1 MCEICSCLTAK
12 TLEHCF
18 GSLIILVFP
27 LLTLNKCQPFWLY
40 PFSKVQNILGTVS
53 TIYIYDRNYC
63 LSTEKFKVP
72 YDVYYKF
79 EELIIKVGLIREPG
93 WLRKQIGLHHRN
105 VKRISQFL
113 EIFQTS
119 LPCRFMQT
127 AWRGKW
133 VDL

>member
-18 GSLIILVFP
+18 GSLIVLVFP
-27 LLTLNKCQPFWLY
+27 LLTLNKCQQFWLH

-72 YDVYYKF
+72 YGVYYKF

-93 WLRKQIGLHHRN
+93 WLSKQIGLHYRN
-105 VKRISQFL
+105 VNVFHSF
-113 EIFQTS
+113 
-119 LPCRFMQT
+119 
-127 AWRGKW
+127 
-133 VDL
+133 

>member
-53 TIYIYDRNYC
+53 TIYIYDSNCC

-72 YDVYYKF
+72 YGVYYKF

-93 WLRKQIGLHHRN
+93 WLRKQTGLHYRN

-113 EIFQTS
+113 EIFRTS

-127 AWRGKW
+127 TWHGKW